1 MKCAI
6 IDDEPLALGLLES
19 YVKKTPML
27 ELCGTYSSAVEA
39 MGGLQQHPVDLIF
52 LDIQMP
58 DLNGLDFSKTIDTSR
73 TRIIFTTAFS
83 QYAIDGY
90 KVNALDYL
98 LKPISYADFV
108 GAVNRAQKWY
118 DLAQTKQKT
127 SEVGHGDLLSPESSA
142 ANTTSRNLADA
153 SAITNNNDG
162 YIFVKSDYKL
172 IRVDFSEILYIEG
185 LKDYVKIYTTSAIKP
200 LLSLTSMRSIEA
212 TLPANLFM
220 RTHRSYIVNMQKVR
234 VLERGQI
241 VFGEK
246 YIPISDS
253 YKEVVMSYLNSHLL
267 QGR

>member
-27 ELCGTYSSAVEA
+27 DLCGSYSSAVEA
-39 MGGLQQHPVDLIF
+39 MGGLQREPVDVIF

-98 LKPISYADFV
+98 LKPISYVDFV

-118 DLAQTKQKT
+118 DMSRSRLQMTDNPDATSITHQSSSKTEKYSSHTIASDAQ
-127 SEVGHGDLLSPESSA
+127 A
-142 ANTTSRNLADA
+142 
-153 SAITNNNDG
+153 DG

-172 IRVDFSEILYIEG
+172 LRIDFSEILYIEG
-185 LKDYVKIYTTSAIKP
+185 LKDYVKIYTTSSVRPI
-200 LLSLTSMRSIEA
+200 LSLSSMRSIEN
-212 TLPANLFM
+212 TLPSSQFM

-241 VFGEK
+241 LFGEK
-246 YIPISDS
+246 CIPISDS
-253 YKEVVMSYLNSHLL
+253 YKEHVMSYLNSHLL

>member
-27 ELCGTYSSAVEA
+27 DLCGSYSSAVEA
-39 MGGLQQHPVDLIF
+39 MGGLQREPVDVIF

-98 LKPISYADFV
+98 LKPISYVDFV

-118 DLAQTKQKT
+118 DMSRAKLQTADNLDTASISHQ
-127 SEVGHGDLLSPESSA
+127 SA
-142 ANTTSRNLADA
+142 LQTEKDSTQTIANDTQA
-153 SAITNNNDG
+153 DG

-172 IRVDFSEILYIEG
+172 LRIDFSEILYI
-185 LKDYVKIYTTSAIKP
+185 I
-200 LLSLTSMRSIEA
+200 LSSMRSIEN
-212 TLPANLFM
+212 TLPSRQFM

-241 VFGEK
+241 LFGEK
-246 YIPISDS
+246 CIPISDS
-253 YKEVVMSYLNSHLL
+253 YKEQVMSYLNSHLL